1 VGMSAVIGMVGS
13 NAFICILHSYQ
24 EFVLLCS
31 KQVSVIFYALD
42 ESEKNG
48 QLCSEPGVV
57 IF

>member
-1 VGMSAVIGMVGS
+1 MHSSAY
-13 NAFICILHSYQ
+13 CIHIKNL
-24 EFVLLCS
+24 FCDGFFFLLCS

-48 QLCSEPGVV
+48 QLCSEPGIV